1 MDPVSDLR
9 SRVGEIE
16 GAGDVRSGVNDARR
30 ALRDSE
36 PNEAEALAGMDAALA
51 ALDAELAWRDRA
63 AQELAPGLQ
72 AYVDGI
78 TRSVGAR
85 ALSRMPRD
93 MALSVAACEANHHD
107 LSLDF

>member
-16 GAGDVRSGVNDARR
+16 GAGDVRSAVNDARS
-30 ALRDSE
+30 ALRGDN
-36 PNEAEALAGMDAALA
+36 PDEAAALA
-51 ALDAELAWRDRA
+51 AMDEALATLDAELAWRDRA
-63 AQELAPGLQ
+63 QAELAPGLQ

-85 ALSRMPRD
+85 ALPRMPEE
-93 MALSVAACEANHHD
+93 MALAVAACEANHHD